1 MRILCVCTGN
11 ICRSPMLEELLRQ
24 ELNKQGITEHSVS
37 SAGTG
42 TYDGAPASEHAVTA
56 MKELGFDISAHRSRQ
71 LTPEIVQQTDVFVAL
86 SPEHGVTLAFQYGVE
101 PEQILV
107 AGAGIPDPYGR
118 NLPTYRDCLA
128 LLTESLPQLIDDLN
142 AL

>member
-24 ELNKQGITEHSVS
+24 ELNTRGMTEHTVS

-56 MKELGFDISAHRSRQ
+56 MKELGYDITAHRSRQ
-71 LTPEIVQQTDVFVAL
+71 LTSEIVENTDVFVAL
-86 SPEHGVTLAFQYGVE
+86 SPEHGVTLAFQHGAD
-101 PEQILV
+101 PEKILIV
-107 AGAGIPDPYGR
+107 GAGIPDPYGR
-118 NLPTYRDCLA
+118 NLATYRTCLS
-128 LLTESLPQLIDDLN
+128 LLVEAMPQLIDDLG

>member
-1 MRILCVCTGN
+1 MKILCVCTGN

-24 ELNKQGITEHSVS
+24 ELTKRGMADHTVS

-42 TYDGAPASEHAVTA
+42 TYDGAAASEHAVTA

-71 LTPEIVQQTDVFVAL
+71 ITPEIVQNTDAFIAL
-86 SPEHGVTLAFQYGVE
+86 SPEHGVTLAFQYGVD
-101 PEQILV
+101 PEKILV

-118 NLPTYRDCLA
+118 NLATYRTCLS
-128 LLTESLPQLIDDLN
+128 LLVEAMPQLIDDLG

>member
-1 MRILCVCTGN
+1 MKILCVCTGN

-24 ELNKQGITEHSVS
+24 ELNKRGITDHTVS

-42 TYDGAPASEHAVTA
+42 TYDGAPASQHAVTA
-56 MKELGFDISAHRSRQ
+56 IKELGLDITAHRSRQ
-71 LTPEIVQQTDVFVAL
+71 LTPKIVQDTDVFVAL

-101 PEQILV
+101 PEKILV
-107 AGAGIPDPYGR
+107 VGAGIPDPYGR
-118 NLPTYRDCLA
+118 NLATYRTCLS
-128 LLTESLPQLIDDLN
+128 LLVEAMPQLIDDLN